1 MKYTLLIGFLLFTGC
16 SQKEP
21 VELKNDKTYVIN
33 KKILLDTHYNIPPL
47 DDSFKKQH
55 YSYIINTSK
64 EGDTFFDNDILV
76 KSFYLLHHANLII
89 ITGNLDIANDY
100 KLYLLENG
108 VMAPIKINKADIFSS
123 KVIIDTI
130 HYSPLLKQNKGD
142 SM

>member
-16 SQKEP
+16 SQKKP
-21 VELKNDKTYVIN
+21 VELKNDETYVIN

-47 DDSFKKQH
+47 DDSFKKQR

-64 EGDTFFDNDILV
+64 KGNTFFDNDILV
-76 KSFYLLHHANLII
+76 KAFYLLQHANLIV

-100 KLYLLENG
+100 KLYLMENG
-108 VMAPIKINKADIFSS
+108 VMAPIEVNDANIDSN

-130 HYSPLLKQNKGD
+130 HYSPVSKTEI
-142 SM
+142 